1 MPDKDCCLS
10 ENEGKISGLAK
21 LLVPRE
27 GHKVSELRTVLRD
40 SRMGSG
46 AQKQRPPAERSAS
59 VKGPSHEED
68 SS

>member
-10 ENEGKISGLAK
+10 ENEGRSSVLAK

-27 GHKVSELRTVLRD
+27 GHKVSKLRTVLRD
-40 SRMGSG
+40 SRVGSV
-46 AQKQRPPAERSAS
+46 AQMQRPPAERSAS